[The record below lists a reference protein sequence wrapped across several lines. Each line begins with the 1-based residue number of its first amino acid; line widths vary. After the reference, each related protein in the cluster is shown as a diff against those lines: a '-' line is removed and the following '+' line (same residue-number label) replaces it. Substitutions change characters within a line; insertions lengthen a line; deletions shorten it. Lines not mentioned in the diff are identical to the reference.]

1 MTGGGEGW
9 CLIER
14 GSPLGIETA
23 SIVMTGGRERLAAS
37 EPSGQ
42 RNRKKTITCIYRKLY
57 DENR

>member
-42 RNRKKTITCIYRKLY
+42 RNRKRL
-57 DENR
+57 